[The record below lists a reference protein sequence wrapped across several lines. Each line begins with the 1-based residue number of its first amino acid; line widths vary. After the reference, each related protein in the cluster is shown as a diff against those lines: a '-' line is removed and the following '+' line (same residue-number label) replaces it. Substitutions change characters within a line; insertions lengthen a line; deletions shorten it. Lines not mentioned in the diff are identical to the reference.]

1 MRLPLKTIAVALLAV
16 LAASG
21 CKKSGSKANVADA
34 KEMLTAFTRPAADRP
49 ALFAALHPKPEDY
62 DAVFVGDAAQA
73 AKNVMEP
80 LWDSAKGF
88 DPADDQTEV
97 DVSAATPDELAKGE
111 GGAEDCPPQY
121 KNIANKLN
129 PKIVIYCFHFS
140 RKGEKG
146 GLAGDA
152 LVKFD
157 DRWAYFPKPFRYLG
171 AGAGSAGSAAPAPA
185 PAPTASSSAAP

>member
-1 MRLPLKTIAVALLAV
+1 MRLPLKTIPVALLAV

-21 CKKSGSKANVADA
+21 CKKPGQKANVADA
-34 KEMLTAFTRPAADRP
+34 REMLTAFTRPAADRP

-97 DVSAATPDELAKGE
+97 DVSAATQEELAKGE

-121 KNIANKLN
+121 KTIADKIN
-129 PKIVIYCFHFS
+129 PKTIIYCFRFS

-157 DRWAYFPKPFRYLG
+157 DHWAYFPKPFRYL
-171 AGAGSAGSAAPAPA
+171 AGGSAGGAGSAAPAPA
-185 PAPTASSSAAP
+185 PTASSTAAP